1 MKAADTYL
9 NSSQWSR
16 PSGATQDVGL
26 HLRLFGSGS
35 DSLLLLHG
43 LTASNLYFGAAYD
56 TLGNH
61 ARVIV
66 PDLLG
71 FGRSPRPDNVDYG
84 ADAQVDALVSA
95 LDRIDANGSLYIAAH
110 SAGTLV
116 ALRLATRR
124 PDWVR
129 GVIAFGP
136 PLYPGPERARTHVA
150 SMGWWVRMF
159 ALDTVWARTACAWMC
174 RHRRVAA
181 RIARWLRPDL
191 PTAIADDSVQHSW
204 VSYSRTVRNL
214 VLDAQPPRDLAGLK
228 IPIVLVAGEDDP
240 VVDLAFVRELA
251 ARYPNI
257 QLEIWPGSHDLPL
270 SASDRC
276 VAAIREWVR
285 RI

>member
-71 FGRSPRPDNVDYG
+71 FGRSPRPDDVDYG
-84 ADAQVDALVSA
+84 ADAQVDALMSA

-136 PLYPGPERARTHVA
+136 PLYPGPNQAQMHLAR
-150 SMGWWVRMF
+150 MGWWVGCGGTCRRPLLMIQCS
-159 ALDTVWARTACAWMC
+159 TAGCRIRVPCAIWC
-174 RHRRVAA
+174 STPSRR
-181 RIARWLRPDL
+181 
-191 PTAIADDSVQHSW
+191 AISQD
-204 VSYSRTVRNL
+204 
-214 VLDAQPPRDLAGLK
+214 
-228 IPIVLVAGEDDP
+228 
-240 VVDLAFVRELA
+240 
-251 ARYPNI
+251 
-257 QLEIWPGSHDLPL
+257 
-270 SASDRC
+270 
-276 VAAIREWVR
+276 
-285 RI
+285 